1 MSHRILFLF
10 ALLSA
15 FVCSGARAQGERLTI
30 EITKGASGAMPIA
43 VVPFGVEGGT
53 PPQDVAQIVTDDLR
67 RSARFDPL
75 SVKDMTS
82 QPHQTSEINF
92 QEWRQLKSDSLV
104 IGKIR
109 QQGNVYTVQFQLFD
123 VYRGTQLAG
132 YSFRTSAKTLRRT
145 AHQIADL
152 IYETLTGEPG
162 AFATRIAYVTVQ
174 SGASGAKRYS
184 LIVADADGYNPF
196 PVLKDSTQPILSPSW
211 SPNGERLAYV
221 SLENRRAE
229 IYSQD
234 MSSGRRG
241 RIASFPGLNG
251 APAWSPDGGRL
262 ALTLSKDGNPEI
274 YVMDLASKRLER
286 LTNHPA
292 IDTEPVWSPDGRSI
306 IFMSDRGGGPQ
317 LYRMPSGGGSAQR
330 LTFEGNYNASPAV
343 SNDGKRIAFIHRE
356 GGRDRIAVMATS
368 GGDMQVLTDGS
379 LDESPS
385 FAPNGSMIIYAT
397 RERGRGVLAAVSV
410 DGRVRQRLSQ
420 EGDVREPAWAPF
432 SDK

>member
-1 MSHRILFLF
+1 MIHRIILF
-10 ALLSA
+10 ALLGMFSLS
-15 FVCSGARAQGERLTI
+15 VARAADERLTI
-30 EITKGASGAMPIA
+30 EITKGVSGAMPIA

-53 PPQDVAQIVTDDLR
+53 PPQDVAKIVADDLR
-67 RSARFDPL
+67 RSGRFEPL
-75 SVKDMTS
+75 ATKDMTS
-82 QPHQTSEINF
+82 QPHEGSQVNF
-92 QEWRQLKSDSLV
+92 QEWRLLKSDNLV
-104 IGKIR
+104 VGKIK
-109 QQGNVYTVQFQLFD
+109 QQGSIYTVQFQLFD

-184 LIVADADGYNPF
+184 LIVADADGFNPF

-234 MSSGRRG
+234 MSSGRREK
-241 RIASFPGLNG
+241 IASFPGLNG
-251 APAWSPDGGRL
+251 APSFSPDGGRL

-274 YVMDLASKRLER
+274 YVLDIASKRLDR
-286 LTNHPA
+286 VTNHPA

-306 IFMSDRGGGPQ
+306 VFMSDRGGGPQ
-317 LYRMPSGGGSAQR
+317 LYRMPSSGGSAQR
-330 LTFEGNYNASPAV
+330 LTFDGNYNASPAV
-343 SNDGKRIAFIHRE
+343 SNDGKRIAFIHRK
-356 GGRDRIAVMATS
+356 GGRDRIAVMDAS
-368 GGDMQVLTDGS
+368 GADVQVLTDGS

-432 SDK
+432 TDK